1 MTAQT
6 EQKQIGEQLL
16 RELAHDAAE
25 VLSDGKVSFG
35 EVVRLGGSL
44 AGKANR
50 FAQISGQQKKE
61 LVIQAVDVALK
72 QVLALK
78 MTTLPE
84 DQREPFRVKIEAA
97 ASFAKETLPAVLDVA
112 VQAARGQLDLR
123 KPDVRKSLWQT
134 VKSLLRCCGVQA
146 PELPTPVAAFLGDQ
160 KEPSDPAPAPAEIE
174 LSQTAPSHP
183 QPEVSA
189 PSEEVRPAST
199 ASS

>member
-1 MTAQT
+1 MAAQT
-6 EQKQIGEQLL
+6 EQKQTAEQLL
-16 RELAHDAAE
+16 RELAHEAAE
-25 VLSDGKVSFG
+25 VLSDGHVSFG

-50 FAQISGQQKKE
+50 FAQISGRQKQE

-78 MTTLPE
+78 MTSLPE

-123 KPDVRKSLWQT
+123 KPEVRKSLRQT

-146 PELPTPVAAFLGDQ
+146 PVLPTPVAAFLGDQ
-160 KEPSDPAPAPAEIE
+160 KEPSAPAAEIE
-174 LSQTAPSHP
+174 LPQTAPTHP

-189 PSEEVRPAST
+189 PS
-199 ASS
+199 